1 MTALTM
7 NEVLR
12 AIHKLPSLPA
22 VVLELLASL
31 DQEEINIDELSKK
44 VACDQGLTARTLKVA
59 NSSFY
64 GMPQRISSVSEAI
77 AVLGFQNVR
86 NLVTT
91 TALISGLTSGK
102 HAGFAIL
109 SFWRHSIATA
119 ACARAIAATRN
130 VHKDYAYTAGLL
142 HDIGRLVLATQFPD
156 AYEVAM
162 AHRAQSD
169 CHAMEAEREVLGM
182 DHAVVGEAL
191 AKHWQFPLV
200 MQQAVANHHHPDGGD
215 TMAQVVHLADAVA
228 HALGLSQDEDDMVPP
243 VSSAAWSA
251 LGLGDAELLGVFRSA
266 EKEYAS
272 ACLILAE

>member
-1 MTALTM
+1 MSTLTM
-7 NEVLR
+7 DEVLG

-31 DQEEINIDELSKK
+31 DQEEINIDDLSKK

-64 GMPQRISSVSEAI
+64 GMPKQISSVSEAI

-102 HAGFAIL
+102 HTGFPML

-119 ACARAIAATRN
+119 ACARAIAAARN
-130 VHKDYAYTAGLL
+130 VHKDYAYTTGLL
-142 HDIGRLVLATQFPD
+142 HDIGRLVLATQFAD

-162 AHRAQSD
+162 AHRTKND
-169 CHAMEAEREVLGM
+169 CHVMESEREVLGL
-182 DHAVVGEAL
+182 DHALVGEAL
-191 AKHWQFPLV
+191 AKHWKFPLV
-200 MQQAVANHHHPDGGD
+200 MQQAVANHHQPDGKD
-215 TMAQVVHLADAVA
+215 EMAQVIHMADAVA
-228 HALGLSQDEDDMVPP
+228 HALGLSHDDDDLVPP

-251 LGLGDAELLGVFRSA
+251 LGLSDVALLGVFRSA
-266 EKEYAS
+266 EKEYES